1 MNRITLDASQIIL
14 GQLNTVAIAW
24 NFSKEMFYL
33 YFKRFLVTCAHS
45 RRSKSLRWQCPWAI
59 WSPWFWLVTRAGK
72 IGPSCSLGIA
82 RLIKLVNFRQCW
94 WWSRKKWQNVIK
106 TKEVKTAVV
115 CLLRCKHSWFPIPPL
130 EINELFL
137 IFSRPKVIAKKCGA
151 LWAWV
156 HWISFEFFLYLYGW

>member
-1 MNRITLDASQIIL
+1 MCTQPSFQ
-14 GQLNTVAIAW
+14 VVIAL
-24 NFSKEMFYL
+24 EV
-33 YFKRFLVTCAHS
+33 LVGNL
-45 RRSKSLRWQCPWAI
+45 KP
-59 WSPWFWLVTRAGK
+59 LVLIGYPTGK

-82 RLIKLVNFRQCW
+82 RLTKLVNFRQCW
-94 WWSRKKWQNVIK
+94 RWSRKKWQNVIK

-151 LWAWV
+151 L
-156 HWISFEFFLYLYGW
+156 